1 LRRGGGGAYKTG
13 LVHEIELLEEMRAHV
28 SLTISKL
35 SSSARASPEEL
46 VRLKTQG
53 ARLLNCLE
61 KALLKRQIALLLDD
75 LDRRR
80 PILRDFYQKYEA
92 LIGLRTMSPLNVA
105 ASPEIQAPHAAVA
118 TSTSNVSTEDFLA
131 ELHRVREQIFRALGE
146 LNESGE
152 GG

>member
-1 LRRGGGGAYKTG
+1 
-13 LVHEIELLEEMRAHV
+13 MRTHV
-28 SLTISKL
+28 SLAISGL
-35 SSSARASPEEL
+35 SSSAGTSPEEL

-53 ARLLNCLE
+53 AQLLNCLE

-75 LDRRR
+75 LDERR
-80 PILRDFYQKYEA
+80 PLLRDFSQKYEA
-92 LIGLRTMSPLNVA
+92 LIGLRTMSPLNA
-105 ASPEIQAPHAAVA
+105 SASPEVQAPQSVVTAPAA
-118 TSTSNVSTEDFLA
+118 NVSTEDFLA